1 MNNELVPI
9 GNEDLAPADEGALV
23 PGDLSTAQGVH
34 EFLGRLLTATRGE
47 GRGTLAGALVPWVCD
62 RLPSENSRKAY
73 ARDLRDFVTHM
84 RLHGV
89 DPAEVDGDDVRAYK
103 EALQKA
109 KRKKKARDGRNREV
123 SAYTSATIA
132 RKLSVI
138 RGTYEQWGKKGFVDW
153 HVVQD
158 IQAAESPRVEKN
170 ATPGLTQNEASEL
183 LKVVREAASNAKR
196 ESARLLAIRDYA
208 LLFTFFRT
216 ACRVSAISGAC
227 VGHVERSDTDWYLR
241 VVEKGNKPSRKIL
254 LEAAPALLNYI
265 EAAGIGQDQ
274 EGPLFRPLAKDR
286 KGFQRK
292 HLDRKDVLD
301 VVKKWGRLAGIQ
313 VDRLD
318 ARGVGV
324 HSLRK
329 TTITNALNNG
339 APMHQVKELAGHAD
353 IRTTQG
359 YYMKRESD
367 AEDAARHIQIR

>member
-1 MNNELVPI
+1 MNTELVPVETEI
-9 GNEDLAPADEGALV
+9 LAPAGEGALV

-34 EFLGRLLTATRGE
+34 DYLGRLLIATRGE
-47 GRGTLAGALVPWVCD
+47 GKGTLAGALVPWVCD

-73 ARDLRDFVTHM
+73 GRDLRDFVTHM
-84 RLHGV
+84 RLHGI
-89 DPAEVDGDDVRAYK
+89 DPTEATGDDVRMYK
-103 EALQKA
+103 EALRQAGQK
-109 KRKKKARDGRNREV
+109 
-123 SAYTSATIA
+123 SATIA

-170 ATPGLTQNEASEL
+170 ATPGLTQNEATEL
-183 LKVVREAASNAKR
+183 LKVAREAAISAKR
-196 ESARLLAIRDYA
+196 ESDRLLAIRDYA
-208 LLFTFFRT
+208 LLFVFFRT
-216 ACRVSAISGAC
+216 ACRVTAISGAC

-241 VVEKGNKPSRKIL
+241 VTEKGNKRSRKIL
-254 LEAAPALLNYI
+254 LEAAPAVIAYI
-265 EAAGIGQDQ
+265 EAAGIGEDR

-318 ARGVGV
+318 GRGVGV

-339 APMHQVKELAGHAD
+339 APMHQVQELAGHAD